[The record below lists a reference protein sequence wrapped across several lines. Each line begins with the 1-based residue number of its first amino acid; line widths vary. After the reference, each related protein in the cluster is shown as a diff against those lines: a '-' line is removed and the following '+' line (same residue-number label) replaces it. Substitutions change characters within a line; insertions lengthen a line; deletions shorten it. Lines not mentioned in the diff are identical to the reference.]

1 MFSFITCP
9 LALGFDNTALKNT
22 TFLLRLL
29 LTPPFTATPGRA
41 EREVPMLRAL
51 GKSDAMHSPQ
61 PAQSLSLSSKYTVTF
76 QWARATR
83 SITFADYVWS
93 SPVPGPFLEQS
104 HVSQLTP
111 GDSLAVRGARTDHSL
126 QVTVSKTTSQSSFIT
141 IRYGK
146 GNLFLLIL
154 LLERGGQLR
163 RAWIQPYVYSQKQ
176 GDIRKKLMYP
186 HCIKQRRLSASFIL
200 VSYFLSYYIISYIA

>member
-1 MFSFITCP
+1 MKVQTLLENLCMFSFRTCP

-41 EREVPMLRAL
+41 EREVPMLRAV

-76 QWARATR
+76 QWARVTR
-83 SITFADYVWS
+83 SITSADYVRS
-93 SPVPGPFLEQS
+93 SPVPCPFLEQS
-104 HVSQLTP
+104 HMSQLTP

-126 QVTVSKTTSQSSFIT
+126 QVTVSKTTSWVFFHHYQVWKGRFIFAYFT
-141 IRYGK
+141 TRK
-146 GNLFLLIL
+146 
-154 LLERGGQLR
+154 R
-163 RAWIQPYVYSQKQ
+163 RAVLWLGSS
-176 GDIRKKLMYP
+176 LM
-186 HCIKQRRLSASFIL
+186 CILRNRET
-200 VSYFLSYYIISYIA
+200 

>member
-29 LTPPFTATPGRA
+29 LMPPFTATPGRA

-154 LLERGGQLR
+154 LPERGGQFFGLDPALR
-163 RAWIQPYVYSQKQ
+163 VFSETGRH
-176 GDIRKKLMYP
+176 KKEVDVPSLHKTKTPFSILYT
-186 HCIKQRRLSASFIL
+186 CFTLS
-200 VSYFLSYYIISYIA
+200 